1 MEGTVKKGGGST
13 WPPEVVVVFHRNG
26 KLFQWRR
33 TQNLCP
39 QEGLVKS
46 CLYENRDIS
55 NGL

>member
-26 KLFQWRR
+26 KLLQWRR